1 MRLVPV
7 LAGAALVAGLAAPA
21 LSTPAVAAE
30 TAPTPAQIVKGLT
43 PTKGG
48 PPTTRGIRIVNGGG
62 AATAGARP
70 AAASVGRPASVS
82 LTVEFATGSA
92 ALTAQARHTLDALGK
107 ALNDPKLAG
116 DKFRIEGHTDTVGSA
131 AGNLALSQHRAE
143 RVAQYL
149 EDRFSIPAA
158 RLTPV
163 GMGEQGLA
171 VATPPQ
177 TPNAANRRVVV
188 VNLGG

>member
-1 MRLVPV
+1 MRLVPI
-7 LAGAALVAGLAAPA
+7 LAGAALVAGLAAPV
-21 LSTPAVAAE
+21 LAAE
-30 TAPTPAQIVKGLT
+30 TTPSPAQIVKGLT
-43 PTKGG
+43 PTPGG
-48 PPTTRGIRIVNGGG
+48 PVTTRGIRIVNGGG
-62 AATAGARP
+62 AASTGVRP

>member
-1 MRLVPV
+1 MRLVPI
-7 LAGAALVAGLAAPA
+7 LAGAALVAGLAAPV
-21 LSTPAVAAE
+21 LAAE
-30 TAPTPAQIVKGLT
+30 TTPSPAQIVKGLT
-43 PTKGG
+43 PTAGG
-48 PPTTRGIRIVNGGG
+48 PVTTRGIRIVHGGG
-62 AATAGARP
+62 TAAP
-70 AAASVGRPASVS
+70 AASAGRPASVS

-92 ALTAQARHTLDALGK
+92 ALTGQARQTLDALGK

-131 AGNLALSQHRAE
+131 AANLSLSQQRAA

-163 GMGEQGLA
+163 GMGERGLA

>member
-1 MRLVPV
+1 MRLVPI
-7 LAGAALVAGLAAPA
+7 LAGAALLAGVTASAF
-21 LSTPAVAAE
+21 AAE

-43 PTKGG
+43 PTPGG
-48 PPTTRGIRIVNGGG
+48 PATTRGIRIVHGGG
-62 AATAGARP
+62 AAAP
-70 AAASVGRPASVS
+70 AASTSRPASVS

-92 ALTAQARHTLDALGK
+92 TLTAQARHTLDALGK

-131 AGNLALSQHRAE
+131 AGNLALSQHRAA

-163 GMGEQGLA
+163 GMGQKGLA

-177 TPNAANRRVVV
+177 TPNAQNRRVVV